1 MQRDRRDN
9 ASLLEVSLRAARLAA
24 AGILEHARDVSVI
37 DWQVKSRA
45 DFVSVVDQEAEGRI
59 AEVLARAFPDA
70 SIVGEELSPGSAVAG
85 GLTFIVDPL
94 DGTTNFLH
102 GYPNFAVSIGA
113 AVDGEL
119 RAGVVLDVS
128 RNVAFTATLGRGAH
142 RDGTPMRVSSLT
154 DPGRALVGTGF
165 PFKHPEQIPT
175 YLPQF
180 ARLIQ
185 ATAGVRRAGA
195 AALDLADVACGR
207 FDAFWELMLAPWD
220 MAAGILL
227 VREAGGLVTDLR
239 GGPLAPSHS
248 GLVASNGAM
257 HPWMLAQLHDAP

>member
-1 MQRDRRDN
+1 MQRTTGDD
-9 ASLLEVSLRAARLAA
+9 ASLLRVALHAARQAA
-24 AGILEHARDVSVI
+24 VGIRTHAQDLSAI

-45 DFVSVVDQEAEGRI
+45 DFVSIVDHEAEATI
-59 AEVLARAFPDA
+59 AEVLTGTFPEA
-70 SIVGEELSPGSAVAG
+70 TVVGEELSPEPAG
-85 GLTFIVDPL
+85 TRGLAFIVDPL

-128 RNVAFTATLGRGAH
+128 RNVAFTATAGGGAH
-142 RDGTPMRVSSLT
+142 RDGTPIRVSSVV

-165 PFKHPEQIPT
+165 PFKHPGQLPT

-180 ARLIQ
+180 ARIIQ
-185 ATAGVRRAGA
+185 STAGVRRAGA

-220 MAAGILL
+220 MAAGMLL
-227 VREAGGLVTDLR
+227 VREAGGLVTDLH
-239 GGPLAPSHS
+239 GGPLAPAHS
-248 GLVASNGAM
+248 GLVASNGHM
-257 HPWMLAQLHDAP
+257 HPWMLAQLHDPA

>member
-1 MQRDRRDN
+1 MQRTTRDN
-9 ASLLEVSLRAARLAA
+9 ASLLEVSVRAARQAA
-24 AGILEHARDVSVI
+24 AGIQAHAQDLSAI

-45 DFVSVVDQEAEGRI
+45 DFVSIVDHEAEAAI
-59 AEVLARAFPDA
+59 AEVLLGAFPEA
-70 SIVGEELSPGSAVAG
+70 TIVGEELSPGSSLAG

-113 AVDGEL
+113 AVDGEM

-128 RNVAFTATLGRGAH
+128 RNVAFTATAGGGAA
-142 RDGTPMRVSSLT
+142 RDGSPIRVSSVT

-165 PFKHPEQIPT
+165 PFKHPGQLPT
-175 YLPQF
+175 FLPQF
-180 ARLIQ
+180 ARIIQ
-185 ATAGVRRAGA
+185 STAGVRRAGA

-220 MAAGILL
+220 MAAGLLL
-227 VREAGGLVTDLR
+227 VREAGGLVTDLH

-248 GLVASNGAM
+248 GLVASNGLM
-257 HPWMLAQLHDAP
+257 HPWMLAQLHDGP